1 MEISAETVL
10 GLCKLAKLE
19 LSPGELEQMQRDLA
33 RILAHVGAARRARHA
48 AASRPTTHVLGLAA
62 PLRPDAV
69 AGVLPAELALRN
81 APQRSASALVVPQVK
96 DE

>member
-19 LSPGELEQMQRDLA
+19 LSKDELEQMQRDLA
-33 RILAHVGAARRARHA
+33 RILAHVEQLGERDT
-48 AASRPTTHVLGLAA
+48 SGVEPTTHVLGLAA
-62 PLRPDAV
+62 PLRRDEV
-69 AGVLPAELALRN
+69 AGVLPPELALRN
-81 APQRSASALVVPQVK
+81 APQRAASALVVPQVK